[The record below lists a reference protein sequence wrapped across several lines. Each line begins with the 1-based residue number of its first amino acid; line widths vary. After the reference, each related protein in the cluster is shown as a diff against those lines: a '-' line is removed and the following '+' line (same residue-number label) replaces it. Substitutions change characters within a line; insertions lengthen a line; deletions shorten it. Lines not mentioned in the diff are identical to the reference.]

1 LLASAGGFDVGLAPV
16 PWCLCSGIV
25 FLSHFAWSRGEKD
38 SGAGC
43 VILSLAELAD
53 ATYVVLVFLFASVT
67 KKKQFF
73 VKCSRD

>member
-1 LLASAGGFDVGLAPV
+1 
-16 PWCLCSGIV
+16 V
-25 FLSHFAWSRGEKD
+25 FLSHFAWSGGEKD

-53 ATYVVLVFLFASVT
+53 ATYVVLVFLFARVT